1 MPISGGDADGVGIDF
16 VELDRFEAFVI
27 RNQESLGEIF
37 TRRELACADGD
48 GQRVLYLATRWALK
62 EAVLKALGTGWGS
75 EVEWRDVEAL
85 GDLFRP
91 RVTLRGGAR
100 RMAEGTGAAHAIAS
114 AASSGDCVI
123 AMAALVPTGQ
133 ASIR

>member
-1 MPISGGDADGVGIDF
+1 MPIAGGEADGVGIDF

-27 RNQESLGEIF
+27 RNEESLGEIF
-37 TRRELACADGD
+37 TRRELAQADGD
-48 GQRVLYLATRWALK
+48 GRRVLYLATRWALK

-75 EVEWRDVEAL
+75 EVEWRDVEVL

-91 RVTLRGGAR
+91 RITLRGVAR
-100 RMAEGTGAAHAIAS
+100 QLADGTGAAHAMAS

-123 AMAALVPTGQ
+123 AMAALIPAGE
-133 ASIR
+133 APAR